1 MTASDDNDNFLRSK
15 SVFYWKSYLSIAL
28 IRANS
33 KQKLDKLEKAISKA
47 NITFQTASTS
57 RAAMIVSDSF
67 DSLSINA

>member
-1 MTASDDNDNFLRSK
+1 MTASDDSDNFLRSK

-33 KQKLDKLEKAISKA
+33 KQKLDKLEKAIKA
-47 NITFQTASTS
+47 NITFQAASTS